1 LIYKNY
7 NCNIGGFILKKLI
20 FLIVIALVLSACNS
34 NSSHAKELN
43 DLEKKKYNAHI
54 GVYALDTKSGKEVKF
69 NSDKRFA
76 YASTLSKAIN
86 SAILLEQVPYNKLNK
101 KVHINKDDIVAY
113 SPILE
118 KYIGKDITLKA
129 LIEASMTYSDNTA
142 NNKIIKEIGGIKKV
156 KQRLKELGD
165 KVTNPVRYE
174 IELNYYSPKSK
185 KDTSTPAAF
194 GKTLNKLIA
203 NGKLSKENKKFLL
216 DLMLNNKSGDTLI
229 KDGVPK
235 DYKVADKSGQAIITY
250 ASRNDVAFVYP
261 KGQSEPIVLV
271 IFTNKDNKS
280 DKPND
285 KLISETAKSV
295 MKEF

>member
-1 LIYKNY
+1 M
-7 NCNIGGFILKKLI
+7 KKLI
-20 FLIVIALVLSACNS
+20 FLIVMALVLSACNS

-43 DLEKKKYNAHI
+43 DLEKKYNAHI

-76 YASTLSKAIN
+76 YASTSKAIN

-118 KYIGKDITLKA
+118 KYVGKDITLKE

-203 NGKLSKENKKFLL
+203 NGKLSKKNKNFLL
-216 DLMLNNKSGDTLI
+216 DLMFNNKNGDTLI

-235 DYKVADKSGQAIITY
+235 DYKVADKSGQAITY

-261 KGQSEPIVLV
+261 KGQSEPIFLV

>member
-1 LIYKNY
+1 M
-7 NCNIGGFILKKLI
+7 KKLI
-20 FLIVIALVLSACNS
+20 LLIAIALVLSACNS
-34 NSSHAKELN
+34 TSSHAKELN
-43 DLEKKKYNAHI
+43 NLEKKYNANI

-69 NSDKRFA
+69 NADKRFA
-76 YASTLSKAIN
+76 L
-86 SAILLEQVPYNKLNK
+86 
-101 KVHINKDDIVAY
+101 HINKDDIVAY

-118 KYIGKDITLKA
+118 KYVGKDITLKE
-129 LIEASMTYSDNTA
+129 LIEASMKYSDNTA
-142 NNKIIKEIGGIKKV
+142 NNKIINEIGGIKKI
-156 KQRLKELGD
+156 KKRLKKLGD

-203 NGKLSKENKKFLL
+203 NGKLSKKNKNFLL
-216 DLMLNNKSGDTLI
+216 DLMLNNKNGDTLI

-235 DYKVADKSGQAIITY
+235 DYKVADKSGQAITY

-261 KGQSEPIVLV
+261 KNQSEPIILV

-285 KLISETAKSV
+285 KLISETAKNV
-295 MKEF
+295 INKF

>member
-1 LIYKNY
+1 
-7 NCNIGGFILKKLI
+7 
-20 FLIVIALVLSACNS
+20 
-34 NSSHAKELN
+34 
-43 DLEKKKYNAHI
+43 
-54 GVYALDTKSGKEVKF
+54 VKF

-76 YASTLSKAIN
+76 YASTSKAIN

-118 KYIGKDITLKA
+118 KYVGKDITLKA
-129 LIEASMTYSDNTA
+129 LMTYSDNTA

-235 DYKVADKSGQAIITY
+235 DYKVADKSGQAITY

>member
-1 LIYKNY
+1 
-7 NCNIGGFILKKLI
+7 LKKLI
-20 FLIVIALVLSACNS
+20 FLIAIALVLSACNS

-76 YASTLSKAIN
+76 YASTSKAIN

-101 KVHINKDDIVAY
+101 KIHINKDDIVAY

-118 KYIGKDITLKA
+118 KYVGKDITLKE
-129 LIEASMTYSDNTA
+129 LIEASMAYSDNTA

-156 KQRLKELGD
+156 KQRLKKELGD

-229 KDGVPK
+229 KDGVSK
-235 DYKVADKSGQAIITY
+235 DCKVADKSGQAITY

>member
-1 LIYKNY
+1 MFCKNY

-20 FLIVIALVLSACNS
+20 FLIVMALVLSACNS

-43 DLEKKKYNAHI
+43 DLEKKYNAHI

-76 YASTLSKAIN
+76 YASTSKAIN

-118 KYIGKDITLKA
+118 KYVGKD
-129 LIEASMTYSDNTA
+129 MTYSDNTA

-235 DYKVADKSGQAIITY
+235 DYKVADKSGQAITY

>member
-1 LIYKNY
+1 
-7 NCNIGGFILKKLI
+7 LKKLI
-20 FLIVIALVLSACNS
+20 FLIVMALVLSACNS

-76 YASTLSKAIN
+76 YASTSKAIN

-118 KYIGKDITLKA
+118 KYVGKDITLKE

-142 NNKIIKEIGGIKKV
+142 NNKIKKEIGGIKKV

-203 NGKLSKENKKFLL
+203 NGKLSKKKKNFLL
-216 DLMLNNKSGDTLI
+216 DLMFNNKNGDTLI

-235 DYKVADKSGQAIITY
+235 DYKVADKSGQAITY

>member
-1 LIYKNY
+1 M
-7 NCNIGGFILKKLI
+7 KKLI
-20 FLIVIALVLSACNS
+20 LLIAIALVLSACNS
-34 NSSHAKELN
+34 TSSHAKELN
-43 DLEKKKYNAHI
+43 NLEKKYNANI

-69 NSDKRFA
+69 NADKRFA
-76 YASTLSKAIN
+76 YASTSKAIN

-113 SPILE
+113 
-118 KYIGKDITLKA
+118 
-129 LIEASMTYSDNTA
+129 
-142 NNKIIKEIGGIKKV
+142 KIINEIGGIKKI
-156 KQRLKELGD
+156 KKRLKKLGD

-203 NGKLSKENKKFLL
+203 NGKLSKKNKNFLL
-216 DLMLNNKSGDTLI
+216 DLMLNNKNGDTLI

-235 DYKVADKSGQAIITY
+235 DYKVADKSGQAITY

-261 KGQSEPIVLV
+261 KNQSEPIILV

-285 KLISETAKSV
+285 KLISETAKNV
-295 MKEF
+295 INKF